1 MSTKSKARELM
12 KQQPSDSYSVAWFK
26 LAEFVSRGEKVRAM
40 GLYRLL
46 AHSLEDQALVLQ
58 LEADLLRSF
67 DDASAIERYEHAA
80 QSYKATGRLMKAVS
94 VYEHL
99 IVLQPDQPL
108 YRHAA
113 IKLYTQLGISER
125 ALYHQEMLEKNFPT

>member
-1 MSTKSKARELM
+1 M
-12 KQQPSDSYSVAWFK
+12 KQQPSESYSVAWFK

-58 LEADLLRSF
+58 LEGDLLRSF
-67 DDASAIERYEHAA
+67 DDATALERYEHAA
-80 QSYKATGRLMKAVS
+80 LSYKASGRLMEAVS

-99 IVLQPDQPL
+99 IVLQPAQTL
-108 YRHAA
+108 YRQAA
-113 IKLYTQLGISER
+113 VHLYTELDIPER
-125 ALYHQEMLEKNFPT
+125 ALVHQQYLDDNQVTV